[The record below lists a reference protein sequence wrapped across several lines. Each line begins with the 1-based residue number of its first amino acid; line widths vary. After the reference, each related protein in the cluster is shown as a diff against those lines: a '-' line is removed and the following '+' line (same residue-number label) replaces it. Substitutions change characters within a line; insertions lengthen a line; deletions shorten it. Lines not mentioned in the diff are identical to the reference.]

1 MPLLA
6 RLFAPRRR
14 KNREDVAGRAAEVIA
29 KVLRDVG
36 IDRFLNGC
44 LLLDRAFR
52 VRFVSA
58 PLSSP
63 LLAPHALLAQVPVR
77 ELPEAMILRAYVED
91 AALDAVELARHTRF
105 LTDGL
110 VRELLARAP
119 AFEALPARRVD
130 AGLDR
135 QPA

>member
-6 RLFAPRRR
+6 RLFPQQRR

-44 LLLDRAFR
+44 LLLDPAFR

-58 PLSSP
+58 PLS
-63 LLAPHALLAQVPVR
+63 APQALLAQVPVR
-77 ELPEAMILRAYVED
+77 ELPEALVLRADVED
-91 AALDAVELARHTRF
+91 TALDAVELARHTGF
-105 LTDGL
+105 LVDGL
-110 VRELLARAP
+110 MRELLARAP
-119 AFEALPARRVD
+119 AFEALPACRGD
-130 AGLDR
+130 AD
-135 QPA
+135 PASQLA

>member
-1 MPLLA
+1 MPLLV
-6 RLFAPRRR
+6 RLFPPRRR

-58 PLSSP
+58 PPASP
-63 LLAPHALLAQVPVR
+63 PDVLALVPVR
-77 ELPEAMILRAYVED
+77 ELPEAVILRAYIED
-91 AALDAVELARHTRF
+91 AALDAVELARHTGF
-105 LTDGL
+105 LADGL

-119 AFEALPARRVD
+119 AFAALPAGRGK
-130 AGLDR
+130 AGLAG

>member
-6 RLFAPRRR
+6 RLFPPRRR
-14 KNREDVAGRAAEVIA
+14 KNREDVAGRSAEVIA

-58 PLSSP
+58 PP
-63 LLAPHALLAQVPVR
+63 LAPHALLAQVPVR

-110 VRELLARAP
+110 MRELLARAP
-119 AFEALPARRVD
+119 AFEALPASRVA
-130 AGLDR
+130 AGPDD
-135 QPA
+135 QPV